1 MKKERIY
8 NYLDIYLDNLLADG
22 KISFSVNQLKNNFP
36 EFSMNAL
43 QMNLKRLNKKKKI
56 RHIMKGFYSIIPPE
70 YRSRKIIPPELFV
83 DQLFAY
89 LQRSYYVGLLS
100 AASMHGASH
109 QQVMEYYVFIE
120 KPAIR
125 STNVEG
131 LKINYMVKN
140 LLPKLGVD
148 KRKTDAGYINISN
161 PELTAVDLIAYQHR
175 IGGLNRAS
183 TVLYELSES
192 MSPAKLHKILGA
204 NISVSVLQRLGFI
217 LEIVLHKKE
226 LASVIKEYL
235 SDKKLFRTPLKSGSK
250 KTGFKVNEEWK
261 VIDNFKIETDFR

>member
-8 NYLDIYLDNLLADG
+8 NYLDIYLDNLLAEG
-22 KISFSVNQLKNNFP
+22 KISFSFNQLKNSFP

-56 RHIMKGFYSIIPPE
+56 RHIMKGFYSIIQPE

-109 QQVMEYYVFIE
+109 QQAMEYYVFIE

-140 LLPKLGVD
+140 SLPQLGVE

-161 PELTAVDLIAYQHR
+161 PELTAVDLIAYQYR

-192 MSPAKLHKILGA
+192 ISPSKLSETLKL
-204 NISVSVLQRLGFI
+204 NIQLSVLQRLGFI
-217 LEIVLHKKE
+217 LDNVLKKKE
-226 LASVIKEYL
+226 LASVIKDYL
-235 SDKKLFRTPLKSGSK
+235 SDKKIFRIPLKPGNK
-250 KTGFKVNEEWK
+250 KFGFEVNEDWK
-261 VIDNFKIETDFR
+261 VIQNFKIETDFV